1 ERTDDYVAEKA
12 GFGNHETY
20 RQAAKVVANGTPR
33 LIQEIED
40 GRVSISAASILV
52 DADADEQEAVLE
64 LDEKAILQAAK
75 EIRARQAE
83 KRAEHQD
90 SKTVKPQ
97 ARPRK
102 ERLRATRL
110 IHGDC
115 RQEMKKLPDKSVD
128 VILTDPPYPEI
139 DREYGRL
146 SEEEWHELMRTVVTE
161 GRRVLKP

>member
-52 DADADEQEAVLE
+52 DADPDEQEAVLE
-64 LDEKAILQAAK
+64 LDEKAILQAAR

-97 ARPRK
+97 VRPSK

-110 IHGDC
+110 IHACSGKQQKN
-115 RQEMKKLPDKSVD
+115 RPANGTVRLLGP
-128 VILTDPPYPEI
+128 PPYPEI

-146 SEEEWHELMRTVVTE
+146 TEAEWHELMRTVV
-161 GRRVLKP
+161 